1 MPENQNTKHR
11 LIVAGLLALGTL
23 AVYLPVLG
31 LDFTN
36 YDDPDYV
43 TENPAVRAG
52 LTGPGLAWAFSH
64 FHSGNWH
71 PLTWASHMLDCQ
83 LFGLNPAGHHFSN
96 LLFHT
101 ANVVVLFLVL
111 GWLTGT
117 VWRSAVVAGLFAL
130 HPLHVESVA
139 WISERKDVL
148 STFFGLLSIWAY
160 GKYVRIHGSRFLHPF
175 YLLALGCFALSLMS
189 KPMLVTLP
197 FVFLL
202 IDFWPLGRLRLGPGK
217 QGDHPTVRLSRLLV
231 EKLPLFAL
239 SAASGVV
246 TFLAQKS
253 GGAVASLQ
261 QLPLGARVVNAVVSY
276 GRYLAKTFWPADLAV
291 IYPAVPH
298 WPAGIVV
305 LAIVVLVAI
314 TAISAGQYRRRPYLI
329 FGWAWFLG
337 MLLPVIGLIQV
348 GNHSI
353 ADRYTYLPVVGLFI
367 MLSWG
372 LAGLTESFRP
382 GMRPLVATA
391 TKPANWLTQS
401 PGRVIWWLVFGAL
414 LVLCGLMTHS
424 QLRYWRNTETLFRH
438 ALAVTGDNF
447 VAWNSLGF
455 YYAGKSQGE
464 RARGCFDAAIAI
476 NPGNAF
482 SWSGLARVSLE
493 EGRYDEAIN
502 QARAALKLDP
512 RLAEVHATLGRALA
526 RQGKVDEA
534 IVEYSEALRLRPEYG
549 PAHYNLANVLA
560 GRGQLAEARQHYQQA
575 VRLDPGSAD
584 GHNNL
589 AYVLAQEGKL
599 NESISEFRAALA
611 LDPGLWQGHFGLAEA
626 LNRAGQT
633 REAIEHYRQV
643 LKTRADFSEALNR
656 LAWILAVNNAPPIR
670 DGAEAVRL
678 AERACELTQN
688 KQPIYVLTLAAA
700 YGEAGRF
707 GEAIDAAQKARAI
720 AELSGKTNL
729 VRQSE
734 VMVELF
740 RGARPYRESVPAP
753 DSE

>member
-1 MPENQNTKHR
+1 MPENRNRKQVM
-11 LIVAGLLALGTL
+11 VAGLLLALGTL

-36 YDDPDYV
+36 YDDTEYV

-52 LTGPGLAWAFSH
+52 LTWPGLAWAFSH

-71 PLTWASHMLDCQ
+71 PLTWVSHMLDCQ
-83 LFGLNPAGHHFSN
+83 LFGLNPAGHHFTS
-96 LLFHT
+96 LLFHS
-101 ANVVVLFLVL
+101 ANTVALFLVL

-117 VWRSAVVAGLFAL
+117 VWRSAMVAGLFAL

-139 WISERKDVL
+139 WIAERKDVL

-160 GKYVRIHGSRFLHPF
+160 AKYVRIHASRFPHPF

-202 IDFWPLGRLRLGPGK
+202 IDFWPLGRLRFGPGK
-217 QGDHPTVRLSRLLV
+217 NGDQPAARLSSLLL
-231 EKLPLFAL
+231 EKIPLFAL
-239 SAASGVV
+239 SAASCVV

-261 QLPLGARVVNAVVSY
+261 ELPLGARAGNAVVSY
-276 GRYLAKTFWPADLAV
+276 SRYLAKTFWPAELAV

-305 LAIVVLVAI
+305 LAIVILAAT
-314 TAISAGQYRRRPYLI
+314 TAISAAQSRRRPYLI

-337 MLLPVIGLIQV
+337 MLLPVIGLVQV

-353 ADRYTYLPVVGLFI
+353 ADRYTYLPVIGLFI

-372 LAGLTESFRP
+372 LAELTERFPP
-382 GMRPLVATA
+382 GMRPAVAMA
-391 TKPANWLTQS
+391 TKPANWLTHS
-401 PGRVIWWLVFGAL
+401 PGRVIWSLVFGAL
-414 LVLCGLMTHS
+414 VVLCGLITHS
-424 QLRYWRNTETLFRH
+424 QLQYWRNTETLFRH

-455 YYAGKSQGE
+455 FYAGKSQGE
-464 RARGCFDAAIAI
+464 QARGCFDAAIAI

-482 SWSGLARVSLE
+482 SWSGLARVSLD
-493 EGRYDEAIN
+493 EGRYDDAIN
-502 QARAALKLDP
+502 QGRAALKLDP
-512 RLAEVHATLGRALA
+512 RLADVHATLGRALA
-526 RQGKVDEA
+526 KQNKIDQA
-534 IVEYSEALRLRPEYG
+534 IVEYYEALRLRPDNG

-560 GRGQLAEARQHYQQA
+560 GRGQLAEARRHYQQA
-575 VRLDPGSAD
+575 LRLDPGSAD

-611 LDPGLWQGHFGLAEA
+611 LNPALWQGHFGLAEA

-633 REAIEHYRQV
+633 REAIEQYRQV
-643 LKTRADFSEALNR
+643 LKERADFPEALNR
-656 LAWILAVNNAPPIR
+656 LAWIQAVNDAPPMR

-678 AERACELTQN
+678 AQRACDLTQN

-700 YGEAGRF
+700 YAEAGRF
-707 GEAIDAAQKARAI
+707 GDAIDAAQKARAL

-740 RGARPYRESVPAP
+740 RGARPYREPALAP
-753 DSE
+753 RSE